1 MNKKIIA
8 ALLAFLLAFSG
19 IIVPMDAYAVQK
31 FENNGKSQRQEHTEF
46 KNDLSVRGTNS
57 FGNLLAGE
65 LSQEAEEQQQHL
77 GCNIFSIEVTDR
89 RADVTF
95 ETAIDAAL
103 VVAIYEEDGIKM
115 LDSAKVDVSAG
126 ETQAAVS
133 FGLEEMPGYFYLRGY
148 LVEHDNLQP
157 LCISYDSPMYTQEM
171 QEFLAKTTEDF
182 DADRVLNL
190 DEDTENNF
198 AVYSEETIQIPE
210 SENENQVVTADDGN
224 NTYVIEDANEYISAL
239 KKDDVFAYE
248 YGEGEV
254 LIIKVE
260 SIHMEGTTATITGA
274 ETSMEEVFEYVKI
287 DGEAGPED
295 AQVDDSSCEE
305 GVTYAGLV
313 DDTEESGIETR
324 AQRLGGSKEKSFK
337 HEFDKKFSIGG
348 GSVTISGGA
357 ELKLN
362 FSAQIYILHSEKYIE
377 LKMDYTAQIRAAVDG
392 KIQKEISLARVSFL
406 FYGIEAELTPNLI
419 VDASANISLK
429 GTLKGTVGFRATLKG
444 MKNITSTPK
453 FTTEFKAEG
462 KIYIGLSLVPRISIL
477 NKSLA
482 SASLTAK
489 VGAQVDAALSQDKGT
504 AARIHTCKNCI
515 KGAIY
520 AKYSLTA
527 EARILLIKSPTLQ
540 LLDKTHKISDF
551 YYSLDHNKF
560 AFTLCPHYRYQIT
573 VVVLDEDGKKI
584 ANAQVK
590 SPFEVN
596 GTQPGSAVT
605 DAGNLVSTDHITTGA
620 DGRAIGYLSAG
631 KHTLQIS
638 SSGYET
644 AKKKI
649 TVPQNKKEIIVRLKK
664 EPEVVV
670 PPVGPGGFGKVKEVK
685 TTGYHTFAL
694 MEDGGL
700 YMWGMDYSE
709 DAKGVMH
716 PTPVKIM
723 DRVVK
728 LETYSTWDDHDD
740 DKYYESIAFI
750 QDDGSLYT
758 FGINRSGELGNG
770 TGESSWIPSKVLDN
784 VESVNLGSVGIPSH
798 AITKDG
804 SLYTWGCN
812 ESGALGNGTKE
823 DSLSPAKVLDDVILT
838 EVYYKSY
845 AITKDG
851 SLYTW
856 GHNESGALGNGTKE
870 DSLVP
875 VKILG
880 NVLSVELGSAET
892 PSYAITKDGSLYTWG
907 DNRWGTL
914 GNGTGEDSLVPVK
927 ILDNVE
933 SASIRGRGQAVTK
946 DGSFYTWGNSNT
958 GGFLGNGS
966 IFGSLSPLKI
976 LDNVL
981 TVDGNSAITKDG
993 GLHIWGY
1000 DSTSEMTED
1009 SLSPMKVLDN
1019 VISAEV
1025 SYSSYAITKDGSL
1038 YTWGDNTYGEL
1049 GNGTKEDVLVPMK
1062 ILDDIE
1068 STYIGGIFNS
1078 YAIAKNGSL
1087 YAWGRNNSNGELGN
1101 GTTEESLIPV
1111 KILDNVKSVWI
1122 GNNSNSH
1129 AITKK
1134 GELYIWGGGSFEG
1147 NVECKLTPMKI
1158 LDNVE
1163 LADIGSTLYGISY
1176 VISTDGSLYMWGNNQ
1191 YGQLGNGT
1199 IENSLTPVKVN
1210 FSGTDAAS
1218 ILTHED
1224 AQKNI
1229 ISTFD
1234 LPEPAS
1240 SGKIFSEE
1248 GVDDSQSGE
1257 PEDSNASCSWF
1268 DLPPNEIYNF
1278 YVVKRQDAEDVL
1290 DADNLLYIWQASTDE
1305 TGKMQILYNNNDVQ
1319 SLSTAQSFI
1328 AGLKKTDISAAT
1340 INVPSLKYDG
1350 TEQFVTPQITYRGET
1365 LAEGV
1370 DYELTDGYSAMDSGT
1385 HTVTVSGIG
1394 LYTGVLSA
1402 DYQVVC
1408 NHSYRDN
1415 RMLVKAAIGRN
1426 GTLEQK
1432 CSVCGA
1438 TKKLSV
1444 PAVKTAKL
1452 SATEY
1457 TYNGMIRRPTVTVT
1471 DSSGKPLKND
1481 TDYMVSY
1488 AANGKNVGI
1497 HTVTIMLKGR
1507 YSGTIKKTFTVKP
1520 KGTSITKLTP
1530 GKKKFTIKWKK
1541 QKSQVTGYELQYSTS
1556 SKFKKAKTVKNIRA
1570 KTTSKKIVKLKA
1582 KKKYYVRIRTY
1593 KTVKLNGISVKLY
1606 SRWSKGKSV
1615 KTKK

>member
-19 IIVPMDAYAVQK
+19 IIVQMDAYAVQK

-57 FGNLLAGE
+57 FGNLLAEE

-115 LDSAKVDVSAG
+115 LDSAKVDVSEG

-133 FGLEEMPGYFYLRGY
+133 FGLEEMPRYFYLRGY
-148 LVEHDNLQP
+148 LVEHDSLQP

-171 QEFLAKTTEDF
+171 QEFLVKTTEDF

-198 AVYSEETIQIPE
+198 AVYSEETIRIPE

-254 LIIKVE
+254 LIIKVG
-260 SIHMEGTTATITGA
+260 SIHMDGTTATITGA

-313 DDTEESGIETR
+313 DDAEESGIETC
-324 AQRLGGSKEKSFK
+324 AQRLGGSEEKSFK
-337 HEFDKKFSIGG
+337 HEFDKKLSIGG
-348 GSVTISGGA
+348 GSVTISGGV

-362 FSAQIYILHSEKYIE
+362 FSAQIYISHSEKYIE

-392 KIQKEISLARVSFL
+392 KIQKEILLARVSFL

-527 EARILLIKSPTLQ
+527 EARILMIKSPTLQ
-540 LLDKTHKISDF
+540 LLDKTHKITDF

-560 AFTLCPHYRYQIT
+560 AFTLCPHYRYQLA

-631 KHTLQIS
+631 KHTLEIS

-649 TVPQNKKEIIVRLKK
+649 TVPNNKKEIIVRLKK

-670 PPVGPGGFGKVKEVK
+670 PPVGSDGFGKVKEVK

-700 YMWGMDYSE
+700 YMWGANYSGDDDGIDKILE
-709 DAKGVMH
+709 IIS
-716 PTPVKIM
+716 TPVKILENVSSIETFYCSGKELLYENIAILCEGRSLYLMGM
-723 DRVVK
+723 DRFQ
-728 LETYSTWDDHDD
+728 TAT
-740 DKYYESIAFI
+740 
-750 QDDGSLYT
+750 
-758 FGINRSGELGNG
+758 
-770 TGESSWIPSKVLDN
+770 ESSWMPVKVLDDVSTVSLGLGMLGAITGNGDLYTWADSVQQGNGNTGNNGFRMVKILSN
-784 VESVNLGSVGIPSH
+784 VATINMESGAFGQEM

-804 SLYTWGCN
+804 SLYIWGWN
-812 ESGALGNGTKE
+812 DDGQLGNGTTE
-823 DSLSPAKVLDDVILT
+823 NSSVPVKVLDNVADAGIFPC
-838 EVYYKSY
+838 SW
-845 AITKDG
+845 AITKAGD
-851 SLYTW
+851 LYTW
-856 GHNESGALGNGTKE
+856 GSYNNGAGQLGNGTTE
-870 DSLVP
+870 NSLVP
-875 VKILG
+875 VKILS
-880 NVLSVELGSAET
+880 NVASVDWIDASGSDNGYYYT
-892 PSYAITKDGSLYTWG
+892 GRAITKDGGLYTWCG
-907 DNRWGTL
+907 ENRHGEL
-914 GNGTGEDSLVPVK
+914 GNGTTENSLVPVK
-927 ILDNVE
+927 ILDNVAYIAG
-933 SASIRGRGQAVTK
+933 SCGAVTK
-946 DGSFYTWGNSNT
+946 DGSLYMWGEN
-958 GGFLGNGS
+958 
-966 IFGSLSPLKI
+966 
-976 LDNVL
+976 
-981 TVDGNSAITKDG
+981 A
-993 GLHIWGY
+993 H
-1000 DSTSEMTED
+1000 
-1009 SLSPMKVLDN
+1009 
-1019 VISAEV
+1019 
-1025 SYSSYAITKDGSL
+1025 
-1038 YTWGDNTYGEL
+1038 
-1049 GNGTKEDVLVPMK
+1049 
-1062 ILDDIE
+1062 
-1068 STYIGGIFNS
+1068 
-1078 YAIAKNGSL
+1078 
-1087 YAWGRNNSNGELGN
+1087 GELGN
-1101 GTTEESLIPV
+1101 GTTEDSLVPV
-1111 KILDNVKSVWI
+1111 KVLDNVASVPGSCAAVTKDGSLYRW
-1122 GNNSNSH
+1122 GKNNNGSLGTGMTEDSLVPVKVLDNVVFAETDS
-1129 AITKK
+1129 AITKD
-1134 GELYIWGGGSFEG
+1134 GSFYAWGSNNSGRLG
-1147 NVECKLTPMKI
+1147 NGTTENSLVPVKV
-1158 LDNVE
+1158 LDSVASVYE
-1163 LADIGSTLYGISY
+1163 DFWYPVYGAIT
-1176 VISTDGSLYMWGNNQ
+1176 TDGSLYMWGRNQ
-1191 YGQLGNGT
+1191 YGELGNGT
-1199 IENSLTPVKVN
+1199 TENSLTPVKVN
-1210 FSGTDAAS
+1210 FPGTDAAS

-1224 AQKNI
+1224 AQKNG

-1234 LPEPAS
+1234 LPEPVS
-1240 SGKIFSEE
+1240 SEKIFSEE
-1248 GVDDSQSGE
+1248 GMDDSHSGE
-1257 PEDSNASCSWF
+1257 SEDSNASCSWL

-1278 YVVKRQDAEDVL
+1278 YVVKKQDAEDVL

-1350 TEQFVTPQITYRGET
+1350 TEQFVTPQVTYRGET

-1408 NHSYRDN
+1408 NHSYSDN
-1415 RMLVKAAIGRN
+1415 RVLVKAAIGRN

-1438 TKKLSV
+1438 TRKLSV
-1444 PAVKTAKL
+1444 PAVKAAKL
-1452 SATEY
+1452 SAVEY
-1457 TYNGMIRRPTVTVT
+1457 TYNGMIRRPAVTVT

-1488 AANGKNVGI
+1488 ASNGKNVGI
-1497 HTVTIMLKGR
+1497 HTVTITLKGR

-1520 KGTSITKLTP
+1520 RGTSITRLTP
-1530 GKKKFTIKWKK
+1530 GKKKFTVKWKK
-1541 QKSQVTGYELQYSTS
+1541 QKSQITGYEIQYSTS
-1556 SKFKKAKTVKNIRA
+1556 SKFKKARSVKNIRA
-1570 KTTSKKIVKLKA
+1570 KTTSKKIAKLKA

>member
-89 RADVTF
+89 WADVTF
-95 ETAIDAAL
+95 ETTIDAAL

-126 ETQAAVS
+126 EMQAAVS
-133 FGLEEMPGYFYLRGY
+133 FGLEEMPRYFYLRGY
-148 LVEHDNLQP
+148 LVEHDSLQP

-254 LIIKVE
+254 LIIKVG
-260 SIHMEGTTATITGA
+260 SIHMDGTTATITGA

-287 DGEAGPED
+287 DGEAGTED
-295 AQVDDSSCEE
+295 AQVDDSTCEE

-324 AQRLGGSKEKSFK
+324 AQRLGGREEKSFK

-348 GSVTISGGA
+348 GSVTISGGV

-362 FSAQIYILHSEKYIE
+362 FSAQIYISHSEKYIE

-406 FYGIEAELTPNLI
+406 FYGVEAELTPNLI

-429 GTLKGTVGFRATLKG
+429 GTLKGTIGFRATLKG

-551 YYSLDHNKF
+551 YYSLDHNIF
-560 AFTLCPHYRYQIT
+560 AFTLCPHYRYQMA

-631 KHTLQIS
+631 KHTLEIS

-644 AKKKI
+644 EKKKI

-670 PPVGPGGFGKVKEVK
+670 PPVGPGSFGKVKEVSF
-685 TTGYHTFAL
+685 GGNSWIGSL
-694 MEDGGL
+694 MEDGSL
-700 YMWGMDYSE
+700 YIWNFYSQIWGNKVAEGYV
-709 DAKGVMH
+709 A
-716 PTPVKIM
+716 TPYKVM
-723 DRVVK
+723 DRVTYFE
-728 LETYSTWDDHDD
+728 LYGDGIIDGETDD
-740 DKYYESIAFI
+740 SGVFI
-750 QDDGSLYT
+750 QDENLYT
-758 FGINRSGELGNG
+758 WGWNFSGELGNG
-770 TGESSWIPSKVLDN
+770 TMEDSWVPIKILEN
-784 VESVNLGSVGIPSH
+784 VETVSLKDETRA
-798 AITKDG
+798 AITR
-804 SLYTWGCN
+804 
-812 ESGALGNGTKE
+812 NG
-823 DSLSPAKVLDDVILT
+823 D
-838 EVYYKSY
+838 
-845 AITKDG
+845 
-851 SLYTW
+851 
-856 GHNESGALGNGTKE
+856 
-870 DSLVP
+870 
-875 VKILG
+875 
-880 NVLSVELGSAET
+880 
-892 PSYAITKDGSLYTWG
+892 
-907 DNRWGTL
+907 
-914 GNGTGEDSLVPVK
+914 
-927 ILDNVE
+927 
-933 SASIRGRGQAVTK
+933 
-946 DGSFYTWGNSNT
+946 
-958 GGFLGNGS
+958 
-966 IFGSLSPLKI
+966 
-976 LDNVL
+976 
-981 TVDGNSAITKDG
+981 
-993 GLHIWGY
+993 
-1000 DSTSEMTED
+1000 
-1009 SLSPMKVLDN
+1009 
-1019 VISAEV
+1019 
-1025 SYSSYAITKDGSL
+1025 
-1038 YTWGDNTYGEL
+1038 
-1049 GNGTKEDVLVPMK
+1049 
-1062 ILDDIE
+1062 
-1068 STYIGGIFNS
+1068 
-1078 YAIAKNGSL
+1078 
-1087 YAWGRNNSNGELGN
+1087 
-1101 GTTEESLIPV
+1101 
-1111 KILDNVKSVWI
+1111 
-1122 GNNSNSH
+1122 
-1129 AITKK
+1129 
-1134 GELYIWGGGSFEG
+1134 
-1147 NVECKLTPMKI
+1147 
-1158 LDNVE
+1158 
-1163 LADIGSTLYGISY
+1163 
-1176 VISTDGSLYMWGNNQ
+1176 LYMWGMNG
-1191 YGQLGNGT
+1191 YGQLGNGGT
-1199 IENSLTPVKVN
+1199 EDVASPVKIMENVSSVSLGYGHSAAITKNGDLYMWGLNKDGQLGNGSTENSTRPVKIMENIESVSLNRISEHSAAITKNGDLYMWGLNKDGQLGNGNKENCKTPVKVMENIFSVTLQASSSAAIAKDGKLYSWGDNSNNRLGNGAAKNENVLRPTHVLDNVSSVTLGYNNGTAITKSGDLYIWGRKGYGESENDNIESPIRVMSNVSKVSLSGIGGKMAAVTKEGRLYMWNIEDSLTPVKVN
-1210 FSGTDAAS
+1210 FPGTDAAS
-1218 ILTHED
+1218 VLTRKNE
-1224 AQKNI
+1224 QKNG

-1268 DLPPNEIYNF
+1268 DLPLNEIYNF